1 MPCCAGPGLIN
12 RALVDND
19 LHGGQ
24 FLVSR
29 GFQPNRV
36 PSRKRERSRGVF
48 PISSLSL
55 VDQLQKLLQDHAA
68 GLLDDPLKSYQA
80 LYDSG
85 FQHPILFLN
94 LAQLELGSGD
104 LLRADQLLDQALKLQ
119 PALAIAW
126 ALRGTVQRRLGQF
139 QESVDFLERALSI
152 DPQNFPACLTLS
164 VVLHDQSHFSEALS
178 VSLKALE
185 LDPGSAAAYAN
196 HSMIQLALGDECGA
210 ELSARQAI
218 EKDPSL
224 PEAYLNLGNALHAQE
239 QWSAAIDA
247 HREALCLRPSFA
259 PALSSLGN
267 ALRADDQ
274 LDLAEEA
281 FQRAIA
287 ADPNYYQAYSNLA
300 ITQRGL
306 GKLDQALETC
316 LVAIDKSPM
325 HADIHGNL
333 GIIHHERGD
342 WQSAEDSLRC
352 ALALSPDHSESHFS
366 LASLLLQQGR
376 YSEGWKEYEWRFTH
390 NERHPIV
397 REVSD
402 RQRWLGPL
410 AQPRLSEI
418 ILLHEQGLG
427 DSFQFVRFAPLLRRY
442 AKRIV
447 MTCPKPLM
455 SLVAASGLVDQV
467 FEIET
472 ESSQFAKDSVWLP
485 LMSVPGVLGVP
496 EASFSES
503 VPFLPVDP
511 ERRDF
516 WNKRLH
522 QTNIRNGANNFIIA
536 LNWQG
541 NPEHEK
547 TTSRGRSIPLEAFR
561 ALATLPQVRF
571 VSLQKG
577 YGSEQLESCGF
588 RDHFVDCQEE
598 VDAAWDFEDAAALMD
613 CASLVISSDTS
624 AAHLAGA
631 IGARLWMPLKRISE
645 WRWGTEGSITPWYP
659 TATLFRQTLD
669 GDWSGPVEAMRR
681 ALELEIMQ
689 GSSESP

>member
-1 MPCCAGPGLIN
+1 M
-12 RALVDND
+12 
-19 LHGGQ
+19 
-24 FLVSR
+24 
-29 GFQPNRV
+29 
-36 PSRKRERSRGVF
+36 
-48 PISSLSL
+48 
-55 VDQLQKLLQDHAA
+55 DQLQKLLQDHAA
-68 GLLDDPLKSYQA
+68 GLLADPLKSYRD
-80 LYDSG
+80 LYDCG
-85 FQHPILFLN
+85 LQHPVLLLN

-104 LLRADQLLDQALKLQ
+104 ILRADQLLDQALQLQ
-119 PALAIAW
+119 PGLAIAW
-126 ALRGTVQRRLGQF
+126 ALKGTVQRRLGRV
-139 QESVDFLERALSI
+139 QESIDSLEHALSI
-152 DPQNFPACLTLS
+152 DPQNFSAYLTLS
-164 VVLHDQSHFSEALS
+164 VVLHDQSRFCEALS
-178 VSLKALE
+178 ASSKALE
-185 LDPGSAAAYAN
+185 LDPDCAAAYAN
-196 HSMIQLALGDECGA
+196 HSMIQLALDDACGA

-247 HREALCLRPSFA
+247 HRQALFLRPGFA

-267 ALRADDQ
+267 ALRAGDQ
-274 LDLAEEA
+274 LDLAEDA
-281 FQRAIA
+281 FQCAIA

-306 GKLDQALETC
+306 GKLDQALATC
-316 LVAIDKSPM
+316 LLAIEKSPM
-325 HADIHGNL
+325 HADIHSNL

-342 WQSAEDSLRC
+342 WQLAEDSLRR
-352 ALALSPDHSESHFS
+352 ALEFSPDHSESHFS

-390 NERHPIV
+390 NKRHPIV
-397 REVSD
+397 RELLD
-402 RQRWLGPL
+402 RKRWLGPVD
-410 AQPRLSEI
+410 QPQLSEI

-442 AKRIV
+442 AKRVV

-455 SLVAASGLVDQV
+455 SLFSASGLVDQV

-472 ESSQFAKDSVWLP
+472 DSSQFALDAVWLP
-485 LMSVPGVLGVP
+485 LMSLPGVLGLS
-496 EASFSES
+496 EDSFRES
-503 VPFLPVDP
+503 VPFLPIDP
-511 ERRDF
+511 ERRRF
-516 WNKRLH
+516 WDERLH
-522 QTNIRNGANNFIIA
+522 QKDTQKGSRDFIIA

-547 TTSRGRSIPLEAFR
+547 TTSRGRSIPLESFHS
-561 ALATLPQVRF
+561 LATLPRVRF

-577 YGSEQLESCGF
+577 YGSEQLDSCSF
-588 RDHFVDCQEE
+588 RDRFVDCQQE

-613 CASLVISSDTS
+613 CASVVISSDTS

-631 IGARLWMPLKRISE
+631 IGARLWMPLKRIPE
-645 WRWGTEGSITPWYP
+645 WRWGTEGSATPWYP
-659 TATLFRQTLD
+659 TATLFRQTVD

-689 GSSESP
+689 LPSESR